1 MMHTG
6 RCRLFRALD
15 GAGSCLLVV
24 GGGYSCLWG
33 GGWHDV
39 FDPRAAGW
47 GRGHGAGMEHHPAGG
62 FSLPPFALLLLSAFP
77 SPPPP
82 FSPLQS
88 FRFISQPHQSSLCG
102 TRNVSAFSQHWGR
115 TKSGIPGSLQP
126 PGAGGKE
133 GGGSELRVLQGGGH
147 WGAAAAARLR
157 RIPTALCRPL
167 PLRGFS
173 SE

>member
-1 MMHTG
+1 MHTG

-15 GAGSCLLVV
+15 GAGSCLLV
-24 GGGYSCLWG
+24 GGGGVFLLMG